1 MAKKK
6 KRKFRQGGT
15 QQQNQKPRFGAWA
28 WPEEDGIHYLMPGS
42 PPTPARLE
50 EMTKQYQENIR
61 NSPLWN
67 IMVKQFGKE
76 KAEELLKACRAE
88 LRGG

>member
-6 KRKFRQGGT
+6 KRKFRPSGT
-15 QQQNQKPRFGAWA
+15 PPQNQTPRLDAWA
-28 WPEEDGIHYLMPGS
+28 WPEKDGIHYLVPGS
-42 PPTPARLE
+42 PPTPKMLE

-61 NSPLWN
+61 NSPLWGM
-67 IMVKQFGKE
+67 MVKQFGRE

-88 LRGG
+88 LR